1 MTGALGHHFI
11 CDSCTRCDEKRVC
24 PSDGYL
30 DIPDTSDWAH
40 EGIDFAIER
49 GLMNGVDTNLFAPEE
64 TMNRGMFVT
73 VLWRLEGMPA
83 AAENATFSD
92 VPAGTW
98 YSEAVAWAQSEG
110 IVKGIE
116 EGRFDPTGEIT
127 REQMATILYRHAL
140 SKQLPTERGDL
151 TRFADS
157 GAVSPW
163 AAEGVCW
170 AEKHGILQGSDEG
183 DGLLLMP
190 AAALT
195 RAQAAAILM
204 RYCNVTEGAE

>member
-1 MTGALGHHFI
+1 MDRAML
-11 CDSCTRCDEKRVC
+11 
-24 PSDGYL
+24 
-30 DIPDTSDWAH
+30 
-40 EGIDFAIER
+40 
-49 GLMNGVDTNLFAPEE
+49 
-64 TMNRGMFVT
+64 VT

-83 AAENATFSD
+83 AAQNASFSD

-116 EGRFDPTGEIT
+116 ESRFDPTGEIT

-157 GAVSPW
+157 GEVSAWAEEAVSW
-163 AAEGVCW
+163 AEAAGILKGLAEG
-170 AEKHGILQGSDEG
+170 DR
-183 DGLLLMP
+183 LLLQP
-190 AAALT
+190 AASLT
-195 RAQAAAILM
+195 RAQAAAMLM
-204 RYCNVTEGAE
+204 RYCNATEESK